1 MKLKVD
7 SHTHTLASA
16 HAYSTILENAQA
28 AAKQDLELLC
38 ITDHAPALPDSP
50 DRFHFMNY
58 NVLTVNFLGC
68 RCFMG

>member
-28 AAKQDLELLC
+28 AAKQDLENCFVLQIMLLLC
-38 ITDHAPALPDSP
+38 QILRTGSIL
-50 DRFHFMNY
+50 
-58 NVLTVNFLGC
+58 
-68 RCFMG
+68 

>member
-38 ITDHAPALPDSP
+38 ITVMLLLCQILRTGSI
-50 DRFHFMNY
+50 
-58 NVLTVNFLGC
+58 L
-68 RCFMG
+68 

>member
-28 AAKQDLELLC
+28 AAKQDLELLVLQ
-38 ITDHAPALPDSP
+38 IMLRSA
-50 DRFHFMNY
+50 RFSGPVPFY
-58 NVLTVNFLGC
+58 EL
-68 RCFMG
+68 

>member
-50 DRFHFMNY
+50 PSQGR
-58 NVLTVNFLGC
+58 
-68 RCFMG
+68 